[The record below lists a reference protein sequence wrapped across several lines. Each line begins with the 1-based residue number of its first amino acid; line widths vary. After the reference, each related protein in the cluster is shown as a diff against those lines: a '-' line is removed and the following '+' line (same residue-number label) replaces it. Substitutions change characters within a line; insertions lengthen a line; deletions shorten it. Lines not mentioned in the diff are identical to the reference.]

1 MLSFSEL
8 RPTVWLLHT
17 IWILVLVLHVPV
29 LPVTLSRSV
38 AIVPLTFF
46 SILLLLFKRKY
57 KFRWKQSCELQRS
70 FVNDTAIQK
79 LFPQCCQDQL
89 DTSRVFCN
97 FTAATRHVW
106 VLLCHCHCKSDLKP
120 CSCDCCCARPQR
132 CSIRSASMVHAQYLS
147 PTVFSNLSTLFYY
160 HQTLR
165 TRNIPAL
172 GAPSLAQINMRHVKR
187 PRMIIRTPSTD
198 GFSTPN
204 KSIRSSLIASTLCDS
219 IMNPGRMLR
228 RGCLDTSR
236 RFLSFQFCCS
246 CANGTTSSDGN
257 NPANFKSSSL
267 TTPFHNSNKSC
278 RDAARINLTRLAFC
292 AISQPLI
299 AMCEFL
305 VVAATSNL
313 VETVRL
319 LFCTTSSVAQLVALQ
334 WSTHNICRHGFGPI
348 FRLCFTV
355 IKLSEHEIYLPSA
368 LCRLH
373 KSICAMS
380 NSLEW

>member
-8 RPTVWLLHT
+8 CLAVWLLHT

-57 KFRWKQSCELQRS
+57 KFRWYQSCELQRS

-147 PTVFSNLSTLFYY
+147 STVF
-160 HQTLR
+160 
-165 TRNIPAL
+165 
-172 GAPSLAQINMRHVKR
+172 
-187 PRMIIRTPSTD
+187 
-198 GFSTPN
+198 
-204 KSIRSSLIASTLCDS
+204 
-219 IMNPGRMLR
+219 
-228 RGCLDTSR
+228 
-236 RFLSFQFCCS
+236 
-246 CANGTTSSDGN
+246 
-257 NPANFKSSSL
+257 
-267 TTPFHNSNKSC
+267 
-278 RDAARINLTRLAFC
+278 
-292 AISQPLI
+292 
-299 AMCEFL
+299 
-305 VVAATSNL
+305 
-313 VETVRL
+313 
-319 LFCTTSSVAQLVALQ
+319 
-334 WSTHNICRHGFGPI
+334 PI
-348 FRLCFTV
+348 FRLCFT
-355 IKLSEHEIYLPSA
+355 IINLSEHEIYLPSPAQIKSWILVECCGVAASIRRVNVSQA
-368 LCRLH
+368 LAAPIYVCIAAIGFNSSSSSSQSLSG
-373 KSICAMS
+373 SISQLDWSSVHETCFLIAPLSVVRTFCAHYVWSRNFAWRCIDVLYKGVRFSRMAKRRS
-380 NSLEW
+380 GSWIVAVVISMWRER